1 MFPEAIT
8 LRNYRS
14 FASPVRLELRPIT
27 LLFGINNSGKSAL
40 LRALPILGDSADAA
54 AAGPLDLESPA
65 ARGSG
70 FQDMRWKGLDP
81 DEDPDLAVTLHWKG
95 GPPTSI
101 GFAFTWFEEWR
112 RLVVRRFVLRD
123 EKEALLLEALWK
135 PVPQDRSASELT
147 YEVRTSEGGS
157 LLVENLAFRG
167 LVPSSSSGRPMVRAP
182 LVAAA
187 KRLQGLSNQVQWLM
201 AARRLTDRVTL
212 YPTAPRW
219 RMKADGSDAP
229 SVLAG
234 NPDLL
239 AEVSFW
245 YERHLGR
252 SLRIQDVP
260 PADFRLMV
268 RNPDRAELDTDLADN
283 GEGTIQ
289 VLPVLTA
296 LALSRRHAEG
306 GPSVLAIEE
315 PESHLHPKLQ
325 RALAAYLCDVVAGG
339 GPSRV
344 VLETHSEHLLL
355 GVQLQILQGRLRP
368 EDALVYWVRQL
379 DGGQSI
385 AESVRFDRNARLQG
399 AWPPEVFSDDT
410 DLARQIIT
418 ARREQA
424 AP

>member
-40 LRALPILGDSADAA
+40 LRALPILGDSVDPEAP
-54 AAGPLDLESPA
+54 GPLDLESPA
-65 ARGSG
+65 ARGSS
-70 FQDMRWKGLDP
+70 FQDLRWKGVEA
-81 DEDPDLAVTLHWKG
+81 DEDPDLAVTFHWKAAE
-95 GPPTSI
+95 PANI
-101 GFAFTWFEEWR
+101 ELAFTWFEEWR
-112 RLVVRRFVLRD
+112 RLVIRRFVLRD
-123 EKEALLLEALWK
+123 EGEALLFEALWK
-135 PVPQDRSASELT
+135 PVPQDRSAPELT
-147 YEVRTSEGGS
+147 YEIRTSEGGRES
-157 LLVENLAFRG
+157 DARLGFRG
-167 LVPSSSSGRPMVRAP
+167 LVPSSWPESFGAI
-182 LVAAA
+182 LAAA
-187 KRLQGLSNQVQWLM
+187 AERLLGLHNQVQWLM
-201 AARRLTDRVTL
+201 AARRLPDRATL

-219 RMKADGSDAP
+219 RMKPDGSDAA

-234 NPDLL
+234 NPELL
-239 AEVSFW
+239 SEVSSW

-268 RNPDRAELDTDLADN
+268 RNPDKAALDTDLADN

-289 VLPVLTA
+289 ALPVLTA
-296 LALSRRHAEG
+296 LALSRRNADG
-306 GPSVLAIEE
+306 GPSILAIEE

-325 RALAAYLCDVVAGG
+325 RALAAHLCDVVTDGG
-339 GPSRV
+339 ASRI

-355 GVQLQILQGRLRP
+355 GVQLEILRGRLRP

-379 DGGQSI
+379 DGGQSL
-385 AESVRFDRNARLQG
+385 AERVEFDHNARLQG

-410 DLARQIIT
+410 DLARQILV
-418 ARREQA
+418 ARRERA
-424 AP
+424 ES